1 MSSSTAFSKCSKNL
15 VTLSQTLKCW
25 PLVSINCFKSHG
37 ENRVDPFLMVSPARD
52 PLGLMV
58 CDFVI
63 NLFLGSM
70 QWTGLGLNYVLF
82 PWYWAGG
89 WVGRQSLPNSGPNW
103 KKSWIPQFLVLA
115 LKWTDAKKQIN
126 KHLPHLIYY

>member
-25 PLVSINCFKSHG
+25 PFSFYKLFSIPRRKQ
-37 ENRVDPFLMVSPARD
+37 RIPLMVSPARD

-89 WVGRQSLPNSGPNW
+89 WVGRQSLPNSRPNW

-126 KHLPHLIYY
+126 KYLPHLIYY